1 MEVNNKD
8 GKSVVVSQDIGIQD
22 WKLIGVF
29 SLDNITSLAP
39 YYSTVIVIIMCLNVA
54 FVFICSMLLTY
65 LIFKPL
71 AKVEKHMKIVE
82 NGEFVTMPVEDNANE
97 ITSLKKVFNHMIL
110 SVKSLMRKIKDE
122 ERIIA
127 KGKLDIIQ
135 AQINPHFLYNTLDAV
150 SALAL
155 MEENEKCFQMTQ
167 ALGNFYRNSLNSGLD
182 YIKVEDEISSIESYI
197 TILNMRYDNQ
207 IKVNYEIEESVKKE
221 KVLKLLLQPLVENAV
236 HHGLNGEEGTV
247 NIKVFEQDD
256 EIIFI
261 VSDDGVGMSEERI
274 QEIMEGKSVT
284 GKSGFGLY
292 SLIQRIKLMD
302 EIENPMII
310 QSEIGVGTEI
320 IVTVGKIKSE

>member
-1 MEVNNKD
+1 
-8 GKSVVVSQDIGIQD
+8 
-22 WKLIGVF
+22 
-29 SLDNITSLAP
+29 
-39 YYSTVIVIIMCLNVA
+39 
-54 FVFICSMLLTY
+54 
-65 LIFKPL
+65 
-71 AKVEKHMKIVE
+71 
-82 NGEFVTMPVEDNANE
+82 
-97 ITSLKKVFNHMIL
+97 MIL
-110 SVKSLMRKIKDE
+110 SVKSLMKKVKDE

-182 YIKVEDEISSIESYI
+182 YITVEDEISSIESYI

-292 SLIQRIKLMD
+292 SLIQRIKLMY
-302 EIENPMII
+302 EIDNPMII